1 MSAVSRSAANT
12 VAVFCQTAE
21 LDQETADMFKEQLFS
36 RIQLLEI
43 LQYTLLGV
51 GSAAFLLCLVG
62 FFVVRRNNRKQA
74 EQSPLT
80 HTF

>member
-1 MSAVSRSAANT
+1 
-12 VAVFCQTAE
+12 
-21 LDQETADMFKEQLFS
+21 MFKEQLFS

-62 FFVVRRNNRKQA
+62 VFVVRRNNRKQA

-80 HTF
+80 HAF